1 MAIQRSRKG
10 RLQESKKRRKHGAGR
25 KQPRRK
31 IYIQT
36 RRDGNMMGEES
47 SQEGILQASK
57 ERWGYREAGKGDNRQ
72 ARRNGNMMGKERSQK

>member
-31 IYIQT
+31 IYIQA

-47 SQEGILQASK
+47 SQEGILQASN
-57 ERWGYREAGKGDNRQ
+57 KGDGDTEKPKRETIDK
-72 ARRNGNMMGKERSQK
+72 RGGMEI